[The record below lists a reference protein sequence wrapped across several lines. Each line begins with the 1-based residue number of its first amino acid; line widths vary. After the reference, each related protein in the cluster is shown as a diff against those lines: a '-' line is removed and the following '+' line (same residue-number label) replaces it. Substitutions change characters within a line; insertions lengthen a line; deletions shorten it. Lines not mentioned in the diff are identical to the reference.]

1 MRRLVSDRLAR
12 SLSCT
17 NSIESMISIVRTTT
31 GVKRWK
37 DTKMVRHWVDACK
50 DIPTLVSAVRAEVAC
65 RVAEGAGETVTAP
78 EYDQAG
84 A

>member
-1 MRRLVSDRLAR
+1 MFTVRRLVSDRLAR

-37 DTKMVRHWVDACK
+37 D
-50 DIPTLVSAVRAEVAC
+50 IPTHAVRAEVAC

-78 EYDQAG
+78 EYDQA
-84 A
+84 AA